1 MSNSFLR
8 FMNWNA
14 NGLNERA
21 QELEIFLR
29 MKNIDIA
36 LISETHFTNKSH
48 IKIKGFD
55 AHWTNHPSERAR
67 GGSAIIIKENIKY
80 HIQESIQKK
89 HIQATII
96 TIQNNN
102 KVTTTRRVNELIDR
116 LIAEKYQI
124 D

>member
-1 MSNSFLR
+1 
-8 FMNWNA
+8 MNWNA